1 MFFVAVNSLRGSD
14 VAKKTASNSIPV
26 ITSRR
31 FCAARFPAPPKLS
44 KKVSPQRARLI
55 RETASRWLNG
65 TPLRYWFFDS
75 PTKWTAPKKEQDVV
89 RAAFKS
95 WKALGIGL
103 DFVEVKKTAEADI
116 RIAFQQGDGSWSYVG
131 TDIRTNR
138 RDPRTM
144 NFGWSLTEDPQ
155 DGMDT
160 AIHEIGHTLGF
171 PHEHQNPFAGIV
183 WNEEAVYKSLAA
195 PPNQWSR
202 STTFHNIIEKIVPD
216 SVKGS
221 NWDPDSV
228 MHYPFEPGLILKPDQ
243 YSKGLRPAGGLSP
256 HDKEWVQTFYPPLKA
271 SDAIPLV
278 PFQSVPLS
286 LKSGQQID
294 FSLSPTVS
302 RPYVMQTFG
311 NADTVMALFEEKPS
325 GQVQLAA
332 DNDSGVD
339 RNARITMLLSKGK
352 KYTLR
357 VRLNVAA
364 PAGEAAVMLW

>member
-1 MFFVAVNSLRGSD
+1 M
-14 VAKKTASNSIPV
+14 AKKTATPV

-44 KKVSPQRARLI
+44 KDVSPDRARLI
-55 RETASRWLNG
+55 RQTANRWLNG
-65 TPLRYWFFDS
+65 TTLRYWFFDS
-75 PTKWTAPKKEQDVV
+75 PAKLTAPKKELDVV

-103 DFVEVKKTAEADI
+103 DFLEVKKQADADI
-116 RIAFQQGDGSWSYVG
+116 RVAFQQDDGSWSYLG
-131 TDIRTNR
+131 TDIRTR
-138 RDPRTM
+138 RSDPRTM
-144 NFGWSLTEDPQ
+144 NFGWSLTDDPLE
-155 DGMDT
+155 GMDT

-183 WNEEAVYKSLAA
+183 WDEEAVYKSLAA
-195 PPNQWSR
+195 PPNRWSR
-202 STTFHNIIEKIVPD
+202 QTTFHNIIRKIEPD

-228 MHYPFEPGLILKPDQ
+228 MHYPFEPGLILKPAK
-243 YSKGLRPAGGLSP
+243 YSNGLRPAGGLSP
-256 HDKEWVQTFYPPLKA
+256 HDKEWVQTFYPPIEA
-271 SDAIPLV
+271 ADAILLV

-294 FSLSPTVS
+294 FSISPTMS

-311 NADTVMALFEEKPS
+311 EADTVMALSEEKPS

-332 DNDSGVD
+332 DNDSGID
-339 RNARITMLLSKGK
+339 RNARITTPLSKGK

-357 VRLNVAA
+357 VRMNVATA
-364 PAGEAAVMLW
+364 SGEAAVMLW

>member
-1 MFFVAVNSLRGSD
+1 
-14 VAKKTASNSIPV
+14 VAKKTARTSTPI

-31 FCAARFPAPPKLS
+31 FCATRFPKPPKIA
-44 KKVSPQRARLI
+44 KGVSPQRARLI
-55 RETASRWLNG
+55 RETATRWLNG
-65 TPLRYWFFDS
+65 TPLRYWFFDK
-75 PTKWTAPKKEQDVV
+75 PAKWTAAKSEQEVV
-89 RAAFKS
+89 RAAFKA
-95 WKALGIGL
+95 WKELGIGL
-103 DFVEVKKTAEADI
+103 DFVEVRKQAEADI
-116 RIAFQQGDGSWSYVG
+116 RIAFQQDDGSWSYVG
-131 TDIRTNR
+131 TDIRTKR

-144 NFGWSLTEDPQ
+144 NFGWSLTEDPRE
-155 DGMDT
+155 GMDT

-195 PPNQWSR
+195 PPNEWDR

-228 MHYPFEPGLILKPDQ
+228 MHYPFEAGLILKPAKYAQ
-243 YSKGLRPAGGLSP
+243 GLSPAGGLSP
-256 HDKEWVQTFYPPLKA
+256 HDKEWARTFYPPLKA

-278 PFQSVPLS
+278 PFRSVPIS
-286 LKSGQQID
+286 LKSGEQID
-294 FSLSPTVS
+294 FALSPTAS

-311 NADTVMALFEEKPS
+311 NSDTVMALFEETPS
-325 GQVQLAA
+325 GQAQLAA
-332 DNDSGVD
+332 DNDSGTD
-339 RNARITMLLSKGK
+339 RNARITFALSKGK

-364 PAGEAAVMLW
+364 ASGEAAVMLW